1 MIELREEVAISPSG
15 LFQISFPTW
24 VGVPGC
30 ALVVAPL
37 SISLSFPLLRRS
49 VDILA
54 LTTDR
59 RAQTYKKKTYKR
71 KPDSLLHF
79 LV

>member
-37 SISLSFPLLRRS
+37 SISFAAPICRHIGF
-49 VDILA
+49 D
-54 LTTDR
+54 DR
-59 RAQTYKKKTYKR
+59 PTS
-71 KPDSLLHF
+71 PNI
-79 LV
+79 